1 MANAKFAYTP
11 RAARTVPVAA
21 RGQHRRDG
29 RVVLLREGAVGEHA
43 RLVERRQ
50 LRRRREAE
58 LTYADLGFGCIV
70 ASEIEVR
77 NMIANLV

>member
-1 MANAKFAYTP
+1 M
-11 RAARTVPVAA
+11 PVAA
-21 RGQHRRDG
+21 RREHRRDG

-58 LTYADLGFGCIV
+58 LTYADLGFGRIV
-70 ASEIEVR
+70 SSEIEAR
-77 NMIANLV
+77 NMFANLV